1 MTESLASASLHTIE
15 LGVDGMH
22 CGGCTGRVQRA
33 LAGVPGVVD
42 ATVDLERQAA
52 TITARETV
60 EPARLVDAVGAAG
73 YRATVREAVAGSDA
87 MAAQGKH
94 EGSPGVAATVLLDID
109 GMTCASCV
117 SRVEKALA
125 KVPGVTRASVN
136 LATERATVE
145 ASADVSAARLVEA
158 VEQAGYQATPVE
170 PAPSAAT
177 LESVDHKAAHSVE
190 LDIDG
195 MTCASCVSRV
205 EKALEKVPGV
215 THASVNLATERAT
228 VEASADV
235 SAARLVEAV
244 EQAGYQATPI
254 ESARAAATSEP
265 VHHKA
270 AHSVEL
276 DIDGMTCAS
285 CVSRVEKA
293 LEKVPGV
300 THASVNLA
308 TERATVEAS
317 ADVSAA
323 RLVEAV
329 EQAGYGATPIEPA
342 RAAVTSEPADHKAAR
357 SIDLDIDG
365 MTCASCV
372 SRVEKA
378 LVKVPGVTHASVNLA
393 TERATVEASADVS
406 AARLAEAVEQAGYR
420 AAPVESAPSAAASE
434 PVHHK
439 AAHSVEFDIDGMT
452 CASCVSRVEKALA
465 KVPGV
470 ARATVNLATERAT
483 VEASAD
489 VSAPRLAEAVEQAGY
504 HATPVESA
512 PSAVTSAPIDRDATH
527 SIDLDIGGMTC
538 ASCVSR
544 VEKALEKVPGVTHAS
559 VNLATER
566 ASVRAAGPLDVDAL
580 IAAVTTAGYRA
591 TPAPA
596 PSPAADAN
604 AAASSLPAAPD
615 RDARKRQE
623 ALRER
628 NLVIASAVLS
638 APLVAP
644 MLAAPLGI
652 DAMLPGW
659 LQLVLASIVQFGFG
673 ARFYRA
679 AWHAVKARAGN
690 MDLLVALGTSAA
702 YGLSLWMLLR
712 DPAHPGHLYFEASA
726 VIVTLVRFGKWLE
739 ARAKRQTT
747 DAIRALNAL
756 RPDRARIVDNGVE
769 RDVPLAQVRVGTI
782 VSVRPGERLPVDGRV
797 VSGRSHVDESL
808 ITGESLPVPKDD
820 GDAVTAGSINGEGA
834 LVVETTAIGAET
846 TLARIIRL
854 VESAQA
860 EKAPIQRL
868 VDRVSAVFVPAILG
882 IAVLTL
888 VGWLLAGAGA
898 ETAILNAVAVL
909 VIACPCALGLATP
922 AAIMAGTGVAARH
935 GVLIKDAQALEL
947 AQRATVIAF
956 DKTGTLTEGKPSVTA
971 FDAVD
976 LPRDDALALAAA
988 VQRHSD
994 HPLARAVVAAYDAQ
1008 RNAQAAPVATDAR
1021 AVAGRGVEARVDGRL
1036 LALGST
1042 RWRDELGIVVPP
1054 ALDARAAELERAGN
1068 TISWL
1073 MHADAPRAAIAL
1085 IAFGDT
1091 VKPGARDAIAA
1102 LADRH
1107 VASVLVTGDNRG
1119 SAAAVAAALGID
1131 EVHAQVLPDDKARVV
1146 ASLKREHGGVVAMV
1160 GDGIN
1165 DAPALAAA
1173 DVGIAMATGT
1183 DVAMHT
1189 AGITLMRGDPAL
1201 VADAIDISKRTYR
1214 KIQQNL
1220 FWAFVYNLIGVPLA
1234 ALGWLN
1240 PVIAGAA
1247 MAFSSVSVVTN
1258 ALLLRRWKGR
1268 AR

>member
-1 MTESLASASLHTIE
+1 MTEPLASAALQTIE
-15 LGVDGMH
+15 LSVDGMH

-33 LAGVPGVVD
+33 LAAVPGVVD
-42 ATVDLERQAA
+42 AAVDLDAHTA
-52 TITARETV
+52 TVTAQETV
-60 EPARLVDAVGAAG
+60 EPDQLVDAVHQAG
-73 YRATVREAVAGSDA
+73 YRAAVRDAAGEAVAPTHAAHTTADA
-87 MAAQGKH
+87 TPSAPAAATTIELDIDGMTCASCVSRVEKALVKV
-94 EGSPGVAATVLLDID
+94 PGVTRASVNLATERATVDASAGVSATQLADAVKQAGYGATPTASDIDVPARAPTLPTAPASIELDID

-136 LATERATVE
+136 LATERATVD
-145 ASADVSAARLVEA
+145 ASDDVSAAQLVDA
-158 VEQAGYQATPVE
+158 V
-170 PAPSAAT
+170 
-177 LESVDHKAAHSVE
+177 K
-190 LDIDG
+190 
-195 MTCASCVSRV
+195 
-205 EKALEKVPGV
+205 
-215 THASVNLATERAT
+215 
-228 VEASADV
+228 
-235 SAARLVEAV
+235 
-244 EQAGYQATPI
+244 
-254 ESARAAATSEP
+254 
-265 VHHKA
+265 
-270 AHSVEL
+270 
-276 DIDGMTCAS
+276 
-285 CVSRVEKA
+285 
-293 LEKVPGV
+293 
-300 THASVNLA
+300 
-308 TERATVEAS
+308 
-317 ADVSAA
+317 
-323 RLVEAV
+323 
-329 EQAGYGATPIEPA
+329 QAGYGATPTAAAPPA
-342 RAAVTSEPADHKAAR
+342 TPASADVE
-357 SIDLDIDG
+357 LDIGG
-365 MTCASCV
+365 MTCASC
-372 SRVEKA
+372 
-378 LVKVPGVTHASVNLA
+378 
-393 TERATVEASADVS
+393 
-406 AARLAEAVEQAGYR
+406 AG
-420 AAPVESAPSAAASE
+420 
-434 PVHHK
+434 
-439 AAHSVEFDIDGMT
+439 
-452 CASCVSRVEKALA
+452 RVEKALA
-465 KVPGV
+465 AVPGV
-470 ARATVNLATERAT
+470 ARATVNLATERAS
-483 VEASAD
+483 VHG
-489 VSAPRLAEAVEQAGY
+489 AGALDA
-504 HATPVESA
+504 AT
-512 PSAVTSAPIDRDATH
+512 
-527 SIDLDIGGMTC
+527 
-538 ASCVSR
+538 
-544 VEKALEKVPGVTHAS
+544 
-559 VNLATER
+559 
-566 ASVRAAGPLDVDAL
+566 L

-591 TPAPA
+591 
-596 PSPAADAN
+596 
-604 AAASSLPAAPD
+604 SLPAASPASAD
-615 RDARKRQE
+615 LQPASPAQDPDARKRRE
-623 ALRER
+623 AIRER
-628 NLVIASAVLS
+628 NLVIGAAVLS

-644 MLAAPLGI
+644 MLAAPFGI
-652 DAMLPGW
+652 DLMLPGW

-679 AWHAVKARAGN
+679 AWHAVKARTGN

-726 VIVTLVRFGKWLE
+726 VIVMLVRFGKWLE
-739 ARAKRQTT
+739 SRAKRQTT
-747 DAIRALNAL
+747 EAIRALNAL
-756 RPDRARIVDNGVE
+756 RPDRARVVEHGVE
-769 RDVPLAQVRVGTI
+769 RDVPLSQVRVGTRVGI
-782 VSVRPGERLPVDGRV
+782 RPGERVPVDGRI
-797 VSGRSHVDESL
+797 VSGRSHIDESL

-868 VDRVSAVFVPAILG
+868 VDRVSEVFVPAILG

-888 VGWLLAGAGA
+888 VGWLIAGAGM

-947 AQRATVIAF
+947 AQRTTVIAF

-971 FDAVD
+971 FDAVGV
-976 LPRDDALALAAA
+976 PRAEALALAAA
-988 VQRHSD
+988 VQRQSD
-994 HPLARAVVAAYDAQ
+994 HPLARAVVAAHDADVA
-1008 RNAQAAPVATDAR
+1008 AQGGAAESVVATDAR
-1021 AVAGRGVEARVDGRL
+1021 AVAGRGVEAHVGGQR

-1042 RWRDELGIVVPP
+1042 RWRDELGIAVPP

-1073 MHADAPRAAIAL
+1073 MRADAPRAVLAL

-1102 LADRH
+1102 LSARG
-1107 VASVLVTGDNRG
+1107 VASALVTGDNRG
-1119 SAAAVAAALGID
+1119 SAAAVAAALGIG

-1146 ASLKREHGGVVAMV
+1146 AELKRTHGGVVAMV

-1220 FWAFVYNLIGVPLA
+1220 FWAFVYNLVGVPLA
-1234 ALGWLN
+1234 ALGLLN

-1258 ALLLRRWKGR
+1258 ALLLRRWKGS

>member
-1 MTESLASASLHTIE
+1 MTEPLASAALQTIE
-15 LGVDGMH
+15 LSVDGMH

-33 LAGVPGVVD
+33 LAAVPGVVD
-42 ATVDLERQAA
+42 VAVDLDPHTATV
-52 TITARETV
+52 TAQETV
-60 EPARLVDAVGAAG
+60 EPGRLVDAVGEAG
-73 YRATVREAVAGSDA
+73 YRAVVRAAAVEAVATA
-87 MAAQGKH
+87 LAAH
-94 EGSPGVAATVLLDID
+94 TLHDETPPVTAAALPAATATIELDID

-136 LATERATVE
+136 LATERATVD
-145 ASADVSAARLVEA
+145 AAAGVSAARLVEA
-158 VEQAGYQATPVE
+158 VKQ
-170 PAPSAAT
+170 S
-177 LESVDHKAAHSVE
+177 
-190 LDIDG
+190 
-195 MTCASCVSRV
+195 
-205 EKALEKVPGV
+205 
-215 THASVNLATERAT
+215 
-228 VEASADV
+228 
-235 SAARLVEAV
+235 
-244 EQAGYQATPI
+244 
-254 ESARAAATSEP
+254 
-265 VHHKA
+265 
-270 AHSVEL
+270 
-276 DIDGMTCAS
+276 
-285 CVSRVEKA
+285 
-293 LEKVPGV
+293 
-300 THASVNLA
+300 
-308 TERATVEAS
+308 
-317 ADVSAA
+317 
-323 RLVEAV
+323 
-329 EQAGYGATPIEPA
+329 GYGATPVAGAAAIAVRPA
-342 RAAVTSEPADHKAAR
+342 ESA
-357 SIDLDIDG
+357 
-365 MTCASCV
+365 
-372 SRVEKA
+372 
-378 LVKVPGVTHASVNLA
+378 
-393 TERATVEASADVS
+393 ASAD
-406 AARLAEAVEQAGYR
+406 LE
-420 AAPVESAPSAAASE
+420 
-434 PVHHK
+434 
-439 AAHSVEFDIDGMT
+439 
-452 CASCVSRVEKALA
+452 
-465 KVPGV
+465 
-470 ARATVNLATERAT
+470 
-483 VEASAD
+483 
-489 VSAPRLAEAVEQAGY
+489 
-504 HATPVESA
+504 
-512 PSAVTSAPIDRDATH
+512 
-527 SIDLDIGGMTC
+527 LDIGGMTC
-538 ASCVSR
+538 ASCAGR
-544 VEKALEKVPGVTHAS
+544 VEKALAAVPGVTRAS

-566 ASVRAAGPLDVDAL
+566 ASVHGAGALDAATL
-580 IAAVTTAGYRA
+580 IAAVTAAGYRA
-591 TPAPA
+591 
-596 PSPAADAN
+596 SL
-604 AAASSLPAAPD
+604 AAASSAGVMAGADAQPASPAQDP
-615 RDARKRQE
+615 DARKRRE
-623 ALRER
+623 AVRER
-628 NLVIASAVLS
+628 NLVIWSAVLS

-644 MLAAPLGI
+644 MLVAPFGI
-652 DAMLPGW
+652 DLMLPGW

-739 ARAKRQTT
+739 SRAKRQTT
-747 DAIRALNAL
+747 EAIRALNAL
-756 RPDRARIVDNGVE
+756 RPDRARVVEHGVE
-769 RDVPLAQVRVGTI
+769 RDVPLSQVRVGTN
-782 VSVRPGERLPVDGRV
+782 VSIRPGERVPVDGRI
-797 VSGRSHVDESL
+797 VSGRSHIDESL

-834 LVVETTAIGAET
+834 LIVETTAIGAET

-868 VDRVSAVFVPAILG
+868 VDRVSEVFVPAILG
-882 IAVLTL
+882 IALLTL
-888 VGWLLAGAGA
+888 AGWLIAGAGT
-898 ETAILNAVAVL
+898 ETATLNAVAVL

-971 FDAVD
+971 FEAVGM
-976 LPRDDALALAAA
+976 PRDEALALAAA
-988 VQRHSD
+988 VQRQSD
-994 HPLARAVVAAYDAQ
+994 HPLARAVVAAHDADVAS
-1008 RNAQAAPVATDAR
+1008 RDNTAPSVTAVDAVAAADAR
-1021 AVAGRGVEARVDGRL
+1021 AVAGRGVEARVGGQL

-1042 RWRDELGIVVPP
+1042 RWRDELGLVVPP

-1073 MHADAPRAAIAL
+1073 MRADAPRVLLAL

-1102 LADRH
+1102 LSARG

-1119 SAAAVAAALGID
+1119 SAAAVAAALGIG

-1146 ASLKREHGGVVAMV
+1146 AELKRTHGGIVAMV

-1268 AR
+1268 AH

>member
-1 MTESLASASLHTIE
+1 MTEPLASAALNTIVLTVE
-15 LGVDGMH
+15 GMH

-33 LAGVPGVVD
+33 LADVPGVVD
-42 ATVDLERQAA
+42 ATVDLDGGSA
-52 TITARETV
+52 TVNAQDTV
-60 EPARLVDAVGAAG
+60 DPARLIAAVGEAG
-73 YRATVREAVAGSDA
+73 YRAALREPAGTGGYR
-87 MAAQGKH
+87 AA
-94 EGSPGVAATVLLDID
+94 EPPSPTPTRPAATAPAPAPIELDID
-109 GMTCASCV
+109 GMTCASCAG
-117 SRVEKALA
+117 RVEKALSN
-125 KVPGVTRASVN
+125 VPGVTRASVN

-145 ASADVSAARLVEA
+145 TEAGVTASRLADA
-158 VEQAGYQATPVE
+158 VKQAGYGATPVAAPDADVAPP
-170 PAPSAAT
+170 PASLHA
-177 LESVDHKAAHSVE
+177 E
-190 LDIDG
+190 LDIGG
-195 MTCASCVSRV
+195 MTCASCAGRV
-205 EKALEKVPGV
+205 EKALAGVPGV
-215 THASVNLATERAT
+215 TRASVNLATERAT
-228 VEASADV
+228 VDAEAGV
-235 SAARLVEAV
+235 TTARLVNAV
-244 EQAGYQATPI
+244 KQAGY
-254 ESARAAATSEP
+254 
-265 VHHKA
+265 
-270 AHSVEL
+270 L
-276 DIDGMTCAS
+276 
-285 CVSRVEKA
+285 
-293 LEKVPGV
+293 
-300 THASVNLA
+300 
-308 TERATVEAS
+308 
-317 ADVSAA
+317 
-323 RLVEAV
+323 
-329 EQAGYGATPIEPA
+329 
-342 RAAVTSEPADHKAAR
+342 
-357 SIDLDIDG
+357 
-365 MTCASCV
+365 
-372 SRVEKA
+372 
-378 LVKVPGVTHASVNLA
+378 
-393 TERATVEASADVS
+393 
-406 AARLAEAVEQAGYR
+406 
-420 AAPVESAPSAAASE
+420 
-434 PVHHK
+434 
-439 AAHSVEFDIDGMT
+439 
-452 CASCVSRVEKALA
+452 
-465 KVPGV
+465 
-470 ARATVNLATERAT
+470 
-483 VEASAD
+483 
-489 VSAPRLAEAVEQAGY
+489 
-504 HATPVESA
+504 ATPVAEPDAAAARPA
-512 PSAVTSAPIDRDATH
+512 PSDA
-527 SIDLDIGGMTC
+527 IELDIGGMTC
-538 ASCVSR
+538 ASCAGR
-544 VEKALEKVPGVTHAS
+544 VEKALANVPGVAHAS

-566 ASVRAAGPLDVDAL
+566 ASVHGVAALDPAAL
-580 IAAVTTAGYRA
+580 IAAVTAAGYRA
-591 TPAPA
+591 SPVPAP
-596 PSPAADAN
+596 PASASG
-604 AAASSLPAAPD
+604 AAVSAAPAHATPSTD
-615 RDARKRQE
+615 DRKRRE
-623 ALRER
+623 AIRDR
-628 NLVIASAVLS
+628 NLVIAAAVLS
-638 APLVAP
+638 APLMAP
-644 MLAAPLGI
+644 MFAAPFGV

-726 VIVTLVRFGKWLE
+726 VIITLVRFGKWLE

-756 RPDRARIVDNGVE
+756 RPDRARVVEHGVE
-769 RDVPLAQVRVGTI
+769 RDVPLAQVRVGTRVGI
-782 VSVRPGERLPVDGRV
+782 RPGERVPVDGRV

-808 ITGESLPVPKDD
+808 ITGESLPVAKDD
-820 GDAVTAGSINGEGA
+820 GDPVTAGSINGEGA

-882 IAVLTL
+882 IAALTF
-888 VGWLLAGAGA
+888 VGWLIAGAGA

-971 FDAVD
+971 FDAIGV
-976 LPRDDALALAAA
+976 PRDAALALAAA

-994 HPLARAVVAAYDAQ
+994 HPLARAVVAAHHADVAA
-1008 RNAQAAPVATDAR
+1008 RGGASAAPSAGHAADAR
-1021 AVAGRGVEARVDGRL
+1021 AVAGRGVEARVDGQL

-1073 MHADAPRAAIAL
+1073 MRADAPRAALAL

-1091 VKPGARDAIAA
+1091 VKASAREAIAA
-1102 LADRH
+1102 LAARG

-1119 SAAAVAAALGID
+1119 SAAAVAASLGIG

-1146 ASLKREHGGVVAMV
+1146 TELKRTHDGIVAMV

-1220 FWAFVYNLIGVPLA
+1220 FWAFVYNLVGVPLA
-1234 ALGWLN
+1234 ALGWLS

>member
-1 MTESLASASLHTIE
+1 MTEPLASAALNTIVLTVE
-15 LGVDGMH
+15 GMH

-33 LAGVPGVVD
+33 LADVPGVVD
-42 ATVDLERQAA
+42 ATVDLDGGKA
-52 TITARETV
+52 TVNAQDTV
-60 EPARLVDAVGAAG
+60 DPALLIAAVGEAG
-73 YRATVREAVAGSDA
+73 YRAALREPAGTGSYR
-87 MAAQGKH
+87 AA
-94 EGSPGVAATVLLDID
+94 EPPSPTPARPAPAAPAPIELDID

-117 SRVEKALA
+117 ARVEKALA
-125 KVPGVTRASVN
+125 NVPGVTRASVN

-145 ASADVSAARLVEA
+145 TSSGVPASRLADA
-158 VEQAGYQATPVE
+158 VKQAGYGATPVAAPDADVAPP
-170 PAPSAAT
+170 PASRHT
-177 LESVDHKAAHSVE
+177 E
-190 LDIDG
+190 LDIGG
-195 MTCASCVSRV
+195 MTCASCAGRV
-205 EKALEKVPGV
+205 EKALAGVPGV
-215 THASVNLATERAT
+215 TRASVNLATERAT
-228 VEASADV
+228 VDAEAGV
-235 SAARLVEAV
+235 TTARLVDAV
-244 EQAGYQATPI
+244 KQAGYLATP
-254 ESARAAATSEP
+254 
-265 VHHKA
+265 
-270 AHSVEL
+270 
-276 DIDGMTCAS
+276 
-285 CVSRVEKA
+285 
-293 LEKVPGV
+293 
-300 THASVNLA
+300 
-308 TERATVEAS
+308 
-317 ADVSAA
+317 
-323 RLVEAV
+323 
-329 EQAGYGATPIEPA
+329 
-342 RAAVTSEPADHKAAR
+342 
-357 SIDLDIDG
+357 
-365 MTCASCV
+365 
-372 SRVEKA
+372 
-378 LVKVPGVTHASVNLA
+378 
-393 TERATVEASADVS
+393 
-406 AARLAEAVEQAGYR
+406 LAEPD
-420 AAPVESAPSAAASE
+420 AADAPPAPS
-434 PVHHK
+434 
-439 AAHSVEFDIDGMT
+439 
-452 CASCVSRVEKALA
+452 
-465 KVPGV
+465 
-470 ARATVNLATERAT
+470 
-483 VEASAD
+483 
-489 VSAPRLAEAVEQAGY
+489 
-504 HATPVESA
+504 
-512 PSAVTSAPIDRDATH
+512 DA
-527 SIDLDIGGMTC
+527 IELDIGGMTC
-538 ASCVSR
+538 ASCVGR
-544 VEKALEKVPGVTHAS
+544 VEKALANVPGVAHAS

-566 ASVRAAGPLDVDAL
+566 ASVHGVAALDPAAL
-580 IAAVTTAGYRA
+580 IAAVTAAGYRA
-591 TPAPA
+591 SPVAAPVA
-596 PSPAADAN
+596 GATGG
-604 AAASSLPAAPD
+604 AAATVPASATPSAD
-615 RDARKRQE
+615 DRKRRE
-623 ALRER
+623 AIRDR
-628 NLVIASAVLS
+628 NLVIAAAVLS
-638 APLVAP
+638 APLMAP
-644 MLAAPLGI
+644 MVAAPFGV

-679 AWHAVKARAGN
+679 AWHAIKARAGN

-726 VIVTLVRFGKWLE
+726 VIITLVRFGKWLE

-756 RPDRARIVDNGVE
+756 RPDRARVVEHGVE
-769 RDVPLAQVRVGTI
+769 RDVPLAQVRVGTRVGI
-782 VSVRPGERLPVDGRV
+782 RPGERVPVDGRV

-808 ITGESLPVPKDD
+808 ITGESLPVAKDG
-820 GDAVTAGSINGEGA
+820 GDPVTAGSINGEGA

-882 IAVLTL
+882 IAALTL
-888 VGWLLAGAGA
+888 VGWLIAGAGA

-971 FDAVD
+971 FDAIGM
-976 LPRDDALALAAA
+976 PRDEALALAAA

-994 HPLARAVVAAYDAQ
+994 HPLARAVVAAHHTDVAA
-1008 RNAQAAPVATDAR
+1008 RGGASAAPSAGQAADAR
-1021 AVAGRGVEARVDGRL
+1021 AVAGRGVEARVDGQL

-1073 MHADAPRAAIAL
+1073 MRADAPRAAIAL

-1091 VKPGARDAIAA
+1091 VKASARDAIAA
-1102 LADRH
+1102 LAARG

-1119 SAAAVAAALGID
+1119 SAAAVAASLGIG

-1146 ASLKREHGGVVAMV
+1146 AELKRTHGGIVAMV

-1220 FWAFVYNLIGVPLA
+1220 FWAFVYNLVGVPLA

-1268 AR
+1268 AG

>member
-1 MTESLASASLHTIE
+1 MTEPLASAALQTIE
-15 LGVDGMH
+15 LSVDGMH

-33 LAGVPGVVD
+33 LAAVPGVVD
-42 ATVDLERQAA
+42 AAVDLDAHAA
-52 TITARETV
+52 TVTAQDTV
-60 EPARLVDAVGAAG
+60 EPGRLVDAIREAG
-73 YRATVREAVAGSDA
+73 YRAAVREAAV
-87 MAAQGKH
+87 
-94 EGSPGVAATVLLDID
+94 EAATTTHAAHALRDETPSAAAAALTPAATIELDID

-136 LATERATVE
+136 LATERATVD
-145 ASADVSAARLVEA
+145 ASAGVSAAQLADA
-158 VEQAGYQATPVE
+158 VKQAGYGATPTVSDTAI
-170 PAPSAAT
+170 PAAAAT
-177 LESVDHKAAHSVE
+177 LPVTPASIE

-205 EKALEKVPGV
+205 EKALANVPGV
-215 THASVNLATERAT
+215 TRASVNLATERAT
-228 VEASADV
+228 VD
-235 SAARLVEAV
+235 
-244 EQAGYQATPI
+244 
-254 ESARAAATSEP
+254 AAA
-265 VHHKA
+265 
-270 AHSVEL
+270 
-276 DIDGMTCAS
+276 G
-285 CVSRVEKA
+285 
-293 LEKVPGV
+293 
-300 THASVNLA
+300 
-308 TERATVEAS
+308 
-317 ADVSAA
+317 
-323 RLVEAV
+323 
-329 EQAGYGATPIEPA
+329 
-342 RAAVTSEPADHKAAR
+342 
-357 SIDLDIDG
+357 
-365 MTCASCV
+365 
-372 SRVEKA
+372 
-378 LVKVPGVTHASVNLA
+378 
-393 TERATVEASADVS
+393 VS
-406 AARLAEAVEQAGYR
+406 AARLAEAVKQAGYG
-420 AAPVESAPSAAASE
+420 ATPVAVATPSAASPAASDLE
-434 PVHHK
+434 L
-439 AAHSVEFDIDGMT
+439 DIGGMT
-452 CASCVSRVEKALA
+452 CASCAGRVEKALA
-465 KVPGV
+465 AVPGV
-470 ARATVNLATERAT
+470 ARATVNLATERAS
-483 VEASAD
+483 V
-489 VSAPRLAEAVEQAGY
+489 QGAGALDA
-504 HATPVESA
+504 AT
-512 PSAVTSAPIDRDATH
+512 
-527 SIDLDIGGMTC
+527 
-538 ASCVSR
+538 
-544 VEKALEKVPGVTHAS
+544 
-559 VNLATER
+559 
-566 ASVRAAGPLDVDAL
+566 L

-591 TPAPA
+591 SLAAA
-596 PSPAADAN
+596 PSAGATAGTDAQPA
-604 AAASSLPAAPD
+604 SPAQDP
-615 RDARKRQE
+615 DARKRRE
-623 ALRER
+623 AVRER
-628 NLVIASAVLS
+628 NLVIWSAVLS

-644 MLAAPLGI
+644 MLVAPFGI
-652 DAMLPGW
+652 DLMLPGW

-679 AWHAVKARAGN
+679 AWHAVKARTGN

-739 ARAKRQTT
+739 SRAKRQTT
-747 DAIRALNAL
+747 EAIRALNAL
-756 RPDRARIVDNGVE
+756 RPDRARVVEHGVE
-769 RDVPLAQVRVGTI
+769 RDVPLAQVRVGTQ
-782 VSVRPGERLPVDGRV
+782 VSIRPGERVPVDGRI
-797 VSGRSHVDESL
+797 VSGRSHIDESL

-868 VDRVSAVFVPAILG
+868 VDRVSEVFVPAILG

-888 VGWLLAGAGA
+888 VGWLIAGAGT

-947 AQRATVIAF
+947 AQRTTVIAF

-971 FDAVD
+971 FEAVGVSR
-976 LPRDDALALAAA
+976 PEALALAAA
-988 VQRHSD
+988 VQRQSD
-994 HPLARAVVAAYDAQ
+994 HPLARAVVAAYDAEV
-1008 RNAQAAPVATDAR
+1008 AARGDTTPPAVAADAR
-1021 AVAGRGVEARVDGRL
+1021 AVAGRGVEARVGGQL

-1042 RWRDELGIVVPP
+1042 RWRDELGIAVPP
-1054 ALDARAAELERAGN
+1054 ELDARAAELERAGN

-1073 MHADAPRAAIAL
+1073 MHADAPRTLLAL

-1102 LADRH
+1102 LSARG
-1107 VASVLVTGDNRG
+1107 VVSALVTGDNRG
-1119 SAAAVAAALGID
+1119 SAAAVAASLGIG

-1146 ASLKREHGGVVAMV
+1146 AELKRTHGGIVAMV

-1214 KIQQNL
+1214 KIQQNR
-1220 FWAFVYNLIGVPLA
+1220 FWAFVYNLVGVPLA
-1234 ALGWLN
+1234 AFGLLN